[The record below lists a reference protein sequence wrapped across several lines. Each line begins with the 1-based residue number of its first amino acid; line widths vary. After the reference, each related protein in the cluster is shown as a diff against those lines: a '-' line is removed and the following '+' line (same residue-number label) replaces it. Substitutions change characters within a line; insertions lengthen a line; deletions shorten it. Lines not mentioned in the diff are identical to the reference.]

1 VVRVAGDLLL
11 FAMSKPISPYR
22 SLPPERRLALVTHY
36 IKSSPQARELYIQR
50 MASRPGGFRA
60 VALRSWS
67 PDRLATEVVR
77 LNAQTPQDEFDLL
90 HLLYVELEPA
100 IQITFLDAA
109 GVRHENGQMP
119 EDLEIPYANEAA
131 VARAAAAVRAQHG
144 EDGERYL
151 RTLARYS
158 PAAWPEIDRIVVDT
172 IKQ

>member
-1 VVRVAGDLLL
+1 MA
-11 FAMSKPISPYR
+11 KPPSPYR
-22 SLPPERRLALVTHY
+22 SLSPDKRLVVVTHV
-36 IKSSPQARELYIQR
+36 IKASAEGRELYVQR
-50 MASRPGGFRA
+50 IASRPGGFRA

-67 PDRLATEVVR
+67 ADRLATEVVR

-109 GVRHENGQMP
+109 GVAHQTGQI
-119 EDLEIPYANEAA
+119 EDGLEAPFADEAA
-131 VARAAAAVRAQHG
+131 VTRAASAVRAEHG

-158 PAAWPEIDRIVVDT
+158 PSAWPGIDRIVAEVRSN
-172 IKQ
+172 